1 VRVSRDIRAVGK
13 RTGDTIEW
21 AWIGTTTGASG
32 SSATWTGS
40 PNGRA
45 LGRWRVNSTNSSDEY
60 CSLPQSEI
68 RNQQISPQLF
78 SLFTDPPDGFDSQLS
93 TNCHAV
99 DSRVGG
105 SAIPADHGSL
115 ITAHAAFFFV
125 TAFLATMASGNCT
138 TWGTGSV
145 PF

>member
-1 VRVSRDIRAVGK
+1 
-13 RTGDTIEW
+13 
-21 AWIGTTTGASG
+21 
-32 SSATWTGS
+32 
-40 PNGRA
+40 GRA

-105 SAIPADHGSL
+105 PAIPADHGSL
-115 ITAHAAFFFV
+115 ATSHYPLRLWRFFV
-125 TAFLATMASGNCT
+125 SGRFFLRHRFLGDDGFWEEHDPGVSLG
-138 TWGTGSV
+138 GSILTDGRLERQFSV
-145 PF
+145 SDLG